1 MRTSIFFL
9 MTIILLSS
17 CSESNS
23 SNTMEMAAK
32 TYPTV
37 GSIEVL
43 DEGLS
48 KIISSDAAIEL
59 LAEGFSWSEGPV
71 WVEALNSVLFT
82 DVPENKIWRWSEKD
96 SLQLYLEPSG
106 YLGSTK
112 GGQGANGLW
121 IDSEGKLVMCQH
133 GERQIAYMDAPLD
146 APAPKFVSLASQYEG
161 KRFSSPNDL
170 VIDKKGNIY
179 FTDPPYGLPKDV
191 EQEIPFQG
199 VFRKNIDGSIDL
211 LVDSLSRPNGVALS
225 PDEKTMYIAVSDG
238 QKAHLLAYDIQED
251 GTVTNGRILCDTTPE
266 VGMEGRKGVPDGLV
280 VHSNGTIFT
289 TGPGGIWVVAPDGKV
304 LGKILTTQSTAN
316 CTLDADEKMLYM
328 TAHMYLM
335 RVPLL

>member
-1 MRTSIFFL
+1 MRTSILFL
-9 MTIILLSS
+9 MVIILLSS
-17 CSESNS
+17 CSESNR
-23 SNTMEMAAK
+23 SNMETAAK

-37 GSIEVL
+37 GSIEAL

-48 KIISSDAAIEL
+48 KILSPDAPIEVL
-59 LAEGFSWSEGPV
+59 TEGFTWSEGPV

-96 SLQLYLEPSG
+96 SLQLYLAPSG
-106 YLGSTK
+106 YLGSTEK
-112 GGQGANGLW
+112 GQGANGLW

-133 GERQIAYMDAPLD
+133 GERQVAYMDAPLD

-161 KRFSSPNDL
+161 KQFSSPNDL

-179 FTDPPYGLPKDV
+179 FTDPPYGLPQGTTQD
-191 EQEIPFQG
+191 IPFQG
-199 VFRKNIDGSIDL
+199 VFRRNVDGSVIL

-225 PDEKTMYIAVSDG
+225 PDEKTMYIAVSDSK
-238 QKAHLLAYDIQED
+238 KAHLLAYDIQED
-251 GTVTNGRILCDTTPE
+251 GTVTNGKILCDMTSE
-266 VGMEGRKGVPDGLV
+266 VGKEDRKGVPDGLAI
-280 VHSNGTIFT
+280 HSNGTIFT
-289 TGPGGIWVVAPDGKV
+289 TGPGGIWIVTPEGKV
-304 LGKILTTQSTAN
+304 LGKILTTQATAN
-316 CTLDADEKMLYM
+316 CTLDADEKALYI